1 MLFICFVLKCF
12 VRIFAENLK
21 KNIMAYIISE
31 DCIACGSF
39 IEEDPID
46 IEVGEIVSLLANAAD
61 DIPD

>member
-1 MLFICFVLKCF
+1 LKCF

-21 KNIMAYIISE
+21 KNIMAYIILE

>member
-1 MLFICFVLKCF
+1 
-12 VRIFAENLK
+12 
-21 KNIMAYIISE
+21 MAYIISE

-39 IEEDPID
+39 IEEDPIY